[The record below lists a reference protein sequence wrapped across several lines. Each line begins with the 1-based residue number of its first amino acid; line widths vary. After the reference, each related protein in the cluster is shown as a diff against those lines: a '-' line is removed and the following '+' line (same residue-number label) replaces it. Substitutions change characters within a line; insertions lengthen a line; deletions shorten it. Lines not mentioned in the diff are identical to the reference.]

1 MHDKKES
8 PMLPPL
14 LDKTQPSPADKWL
27 WALLGFLVVGQ
38 VVALW
43 MLCSQ
48 QVRKA
53 EAREA
58 DLRVARLAMR
68 DDCAPRDGRATCLPA
83 NPHARREAEINAV
96 MAALR

>member
-1 MHDKKES
+1 
-8 PMLPPL
+8 MLPPL
-14 LDKTQPSPADKWL
+14 LDKAQPSPADKWL

-38 VVALW
+38 LVAFW

-48 QVRKA
+48 QVQKA

-58 DLRVARLAMR
+58 EFRMARTALR
-68 DDCAPRDGRATCLPA
+68 DDCAPRNGHATCLPA
-83 NPHARREAEINAV
+83 GAQARHEADTNAV

>member
-1 MHDKKES
+1 
-8 PMLPPL
+8 MLPPL
-14 LDKTQPSPADKWL
+14 LDKTRTSPADKWL
-27 WALLGFLVVGQ
+27 WALLGSLVVGQ

-53 EAREA
+53 EARDA
-58 DLRVARLAMR
+58 QVRMARLALR
-68 DDCAPRDGRATCLPA
+68 DDCAPVDGRASCLPA
-83 NPHARREAEINAV
+83 NAQAKREADLAAV

>member
-1 MHDKKES
+1 
-8 PMLPPL
+8 MLPPL

-48 QVRKA
+48 QVQKA
-53 EAREA
+53 EVRESALRMAR
-58 DLRVARLAMR
+58 VAMR
-68 DDCAPRDGRATCLPA
+68 DDCAPRDGRATCVPA
-83 NPHARREAEINAV
+83 VSAQARRDADMNAV

>member
-1 MHDKKES
+1 
-8 PMLPPL
+8 MLPPL

-38 VVALW
+38 IVAFW

-48 QVRKA
+48 QVQKA

-58 DLRVARLAMR
+58 EVRMARMALR
-68 DDCAPRDGRATCLPA
+68 DDCAPRNGHATCLPVNA
-83 NPHARREAEINAV
+83 QARREADTNAV